1 MSVRTVAVKLK
12 IPDNEAY
19 TALTALRRL
28 GIEAGRLERAEI
40 WQMEDTGA
48 DGDFTQRFERNE
60 TLFNQ
65 NKHEL
70 QVLDIDGPRDGEAWI
85 EQLDAKDVSVRVAGV
100 TRARRY
106 IGWRLFS
113 QAHTPADAQT
123 VRAAVEQLLCNPAI
137 ERYLLKERTP

>member
-1 MSVRTVAVKLK
+1 MSLRTIAIRLK

-28 GIEAGRLERAEI
+28 GVEIARLERAEI
-40 WQMEDTGA
+40 WQMDDAGA
-48 DGDFTQRFERNE
+48 ENDFAQRVERNE

-70 QVLDIDGPRDGEAWI
+70 QVLQSDRPREGEAWI
-85 EQLDAKDVSVRVAGV
+85 EQLDAQDVAVRITGV

-106 IGWRLFS
+106 VGWRLF
-113 QAHTPADAQT
+113 AEGHAPADSQT
-123 VRAAVEQLLCNPAI
+123 VRAAVDHLLCNPAI
-137 ERYLLKERTP
+137 ERALCP